1 MYMIKLTDKTRE
13 QYTKI
18 ILSAIH
24 EKELID
30 FRHTFLD
37 LHPSDQI
44 DIFITLKLED
54 RLTVYTLLYK
64 KEITDIFGGLKFTKQ
79 VEYFDEM
86 QQEYASY
93 MFNNMFTD
101 DIVNFLSRLV
111 HDRSETILQS
121 KIGRASCRE
130 RV

>member
-1 MYMIKLTDKTRE
+1 
-13 QYTKI
+13 TKI

-44 DIFITLKLED
+44 DIFITLKSED
-54 RLTVYTLLYK
+54 RLTVYTFLSP
-64 KEITDIFGGLKFTKQ
+64 KEMADIFGGLKFNKQ

-86 QQEYASY
+86 KQEYASD

-101 DIVNFLSRLV
+101 DIVNFLSRL
-111 HDRSETILQS
+111 DYERSETILQS
-121 KIGRASCRE
+121 IEDTKAEKIKNL
-130 RV
+130 